1 MRRPVL
7 AQTPLRPRARL
18 NLAPRLH
25 ADETLSSW
33 LERFAARYGMSIRE
47 LFLWLGYPDF
57 FQFARNPFDLDVVQ
71 PADLAGV
78 LAAHTGIGADVIAAH
93 GIDGASALTPERRR
107 AFCPE
112 CWVEEAPYRRFEWA
126 HGWSLVC
133 PRHRRLLSERPR
145 AQGPFVHWSEEA
157 WSEFYCDTGA
167 WRDLR
172 PSWQSEPWTRIC
184 AALGV
189 EPHAEFLRAWP
200 WLLELSQPAEDS
212 GRIRDTNRSAYG
224 GCDVPQDPHVLQDSR
239 GPRDL
244 PVDTL
249 TVKQDLALYGMIRF
263 WGFSLV
269 QTLDGTISSD
279 DLMQDTSG
287 GWICGVR
294 TPHAPYWIRLFAA
307 TAARHLW
314 VRLTQGQ
321 WRCARYPI
329 LEQVVQ
335 HPERWNDEDWWLEQR
350 LRTWPPPLAT
360 SGRELFRRTNP
371 FVMLPPWERCRE
383 CLRGVQGAIR
393 EALTICLPESWR
405 CIIWDPSVASEL
417 NALIA
422 QLIRPQRRRA
432 DPPRRSTARRPIDSS
447 GGRSSGCGAR

>member
-25 ADETLSSW
+25 AEETLCSW

-71 PADLAGV
+71 PADLAAV
-78 LAAHTGIGADVIAAH
+78 LAAHTGIGAHVIAAQS
-93 GIDGASALTPERRR
+93 IDGASALSPHHRR

-112 CWVEEAPYRRFEWA
+112 CWVEEGPYRRFEWA

-145 AQGPFVHWSEEA
+145 TKGPFVHWSEEA
-157 WSEFYCDTGA
+157 WTEFYCDTGA

-172 PSWQSEPWTRIC
+172 PSWQCEPWTRIC
-184 AALGV
+184 AYLGV
-189 EPHAEFLRAWP
+189 EPRAEFLRAWP
-200 WLLELSQPAEDS
+200 WLLELSQ
-212 GRIRDTNRSAYG
+212 GRPMCGRLGNTATRSALSR
-224 GCDVPQDPHVLQDSR
+224 CDPQDRYWPQGV
-239 GPRDL
+239 
-244 PVDTL
+244 PVDEF

-263 WGFSLV
+263 WGFSLL
-269 QTLDGTISSD
+269 QALDDTISSL

-287 GWICGVR
+287 GWICTVR
-294 TPHAPYWIRLFAA
+294 TPDAPYGIRLFAA
-307 TAARHLW
+307 TAARQFW
-314 VRLTQGQ
+314 VRLTQGRS
-321 WRCARYPI
+321 RCARYPI
-329 LEQVVQ
+329 LEHVLE
-335 HPERWNDEDWWLEQR
+335 HSERWNDEDWWLEQR

-360 SGRELFRRTNP
+360 SGRALFRRTSP
-371 FVMLPPWERCRE
+371 FVLLPPWERCRE
-383 CLRGVQGAIR
+383 CLRGIQGAVR
-393 EALTICLPESWR
+393 EALTIGLPESWR
-405 CIIWDPSVASEL
+405 CILWDPSVASEL

-422 QLIRPQRRRA
+422 RLTRAQRRRA
-432 DPPRRSTARRPIDSS
+432 DPPRRSTARRPLDSS
-447 GGRSSGCGAR
+447 AGRSSGCGAR